1 MFGLGTNDFSAAP
14 FRPGPKLLAKLLLAE
29 GIVDAGRGSLS
40 YHYMS
45 ATEPLGRLL
54 PSVQEIPTCEMLAR
68 DWPLMVDRG
77 SALVGVFDG

>member
-1 MFGLGTNDFSAAP
+1 
-14 FRPGPKLLAKLLLAE
+14 
-29 GIVDAGRGSLS
+29 
-40 YHYMS
+40 MS
-45 ATEPLGRLL
+45 AIEPLGRLL